1 MSVTGKS
8 TLCVIL
14 GYPVAHSASP
24 RMQNAAFVA
33 LGLDWV
39 YIPWAVPPEAFPR
52 ALDALRG
59 IENFGGANVTI
70 PHKEAAFAALDEL
83 SPEALHIGAVNT
95 IVPRGG
101 MLVGHNT
108 DGEGFVTS
116 LREDAGEEPRGK
128 RVGLVGAGGGAK
140 AVAYAL
146 ARAQAAELAIFSR
159 SQDRARSL
167 RNQLRRLFGNLEV
180 LALGLQQIQ
189 PDRLRRIDILINTTP
204 VGMQPSDPALFDYEM
219 LPDCVLVCD
228 LIYRPSETPLLAS
241 ARARGCRIL
250 NGAGMLLYQ
259 GAQAFELWTG
269 QKAPVPVM
277 REALARGEEGDLTAS
292 RIRPV

>member
-8 TLCVIL
+8 TVCILL

-24 RMQNAAFVA
+24 RMQNAAFDA

-39 YIPWAVPPEAFPR
+39 YIPWAVRPEVFLK
-52 ALDALRG
+52 ALDALRE

-70 PHKEAAFAALDEL
+70 PHKEAAFAALNEL

-95 IVPRGG
+95 IVPRGRI
-101 MLVGHNT
+101 LVGHNT

-116 LREDAGEEPRGK
+116 LREEAGEEPRGK
-128 RVGLVGAGGGAK
+128 RVGLIGAGGGAK

-146 ARAQAAELAIFSR
+146 ARAEAAELAIFSR

-167 RNQLRRLFGNLEV
+167 VSHLRRLFGNLEV
-180 LALGLQQIQ
+180 LALGLQDLE
-189 PDRLRRIDILINTTP
+189 PDRLRRIDVLINTTP
-204 VGMQPSDPALFDYEM
+204 VGMELSDPPLFNYGM
-219 LPDCVLVCD
+219 LPESLLVCD
-228 LIYRPSETPLLAS
+228 LIYRPLETPLLAS
-241 ARARGCRIL
+241 ARSRGCRVL
-250 NGAGMLLYQ
+250 NGAGMLLHQ

-277 REALARGEEGDLTAS
+277 REALARGEGA
-292 RIRPV
+292 